1 MQPLTME
8 GTVDLRAALDELD
21 PAILPTEAEIES
33 IMRKRLTKG
42 ALVLTT
48 LGPEEAIQ
56 EGDTVIF
63 AVTGGT
69 GKYDKPRLTVTV
81 GQGLYNKDV
90 EAGMVGHR
98 TGDSYDTQAE
108 GTPVHITIQEVRRKT
123 APEPTD
129 EMAAAMGVEGVS
141 TVEEYRAYFTAELLD
156 RALDTALWGPIYNK
170 LMEQAKVGEPDEET
184 IAQIANQARN
194 INIQY
199 YLEDHPDISP
209 DNLPEEF
216 IKFLDENVVGQREW
230 HVSVAQEST
239 VFSAALGI
247 PLTGDMDPLL
257 SYEAHLN
264 LRQKMRDVIFEDLKR
279 RK

>member
-123 APEPTD
+123 VPEPTD
-129 EMAAAMGVEGVS
+129 AMAAAMGIEGVS
-141 TVEEYRAYFTAELLD
+141 TVEEYRTHQRKLSTDIALGNAMWETLD
-156 RALDTALWGPIYNK
+156 K
-170 LMEQAKVGEPDEET
+170 LIERAKVGEPDEET
-184 IAQIANQARN
+184 INLIASKTRQNFVEG
-194 INIQY
+194 
-199 YLEDHPDISP
+199 YLEDHPECSQDK
-209 DNLPEEF
+209 LPEDVT
-216 IKFLDENVVGQREW
+216 KFLDEEIFGNREG
-230 HVSVAQEST
+230 HVYTARMCFVL
-239 VFSAALGI
+239 SAALGI
-247 PLTGDMDPLL
+247 PLSGDMDPTVN
-257 SYEAHLN
+257 YDAGHN
-264 LRQKMRDVIFEDLKR
+264 LREKLIDTIFDDLQR